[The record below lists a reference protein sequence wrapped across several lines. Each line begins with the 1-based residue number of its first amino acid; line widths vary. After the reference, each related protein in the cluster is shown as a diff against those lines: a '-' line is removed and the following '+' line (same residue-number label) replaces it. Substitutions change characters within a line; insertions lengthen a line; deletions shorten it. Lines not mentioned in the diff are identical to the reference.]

1 MAKKKTIASQ
11 KKCELPPI
19 PVGTKVL
26 IIRPHLWSGCVAKV
40 EKYNP
45 ETTLHYLKVQGKEG
59 VIFHTEATAEHL
71 RVVPDKSVDWAAE
84 LGV

>member
-11 KKCELPPI
+11 QKCDLPPI

-59 VIFHTEATAEHL
+59 VIFHTEARAEDL
-71 RVVPDKSVDWAAE
+71 RVVTDVSVDWAAE
-84 LGV
+84 LGL

>member
-1 MAKKKTIASQ
+1 M
-11 KKCELPPI
+11 
-19 PVGTKVL
+19 
-26 IIRPHLWSGCVAKV
+26 AKV

-45 ETTLHYLKVQGKEG
+45 ETMLHYLEVQGKEG

>member
-1 MAKKKTIASQ
+1 MPIGTSASI
-11 KKCELPPI
+11 L
-19 PVGTKVL
+19 
-26 IIRPHLWSGCVAKV
+26 RPHLWAGCVGRV

-45 ETTLHYLKVQGKEG
+45 ETTLHYLEVQGKEG

-71 RVVPDKSVDWAAE
+71 RVVPEDGFDWAAE

>member
-1 MAKKKTIASQ
+1 M
-11 KKCELPPI
+11 
-19 PVGTKVL
+19 

-59 VIFHTEATAEHL
+59 VIFHTEARAEDL
-71 RVVPDKSVDWAAE
+71 RVVTDVSVDWAAE